1 MNSGRV
7 PDVSQG
13 PGRRLPG
20 GTLWSGRWFRT
31 MVVFSA
37 VAVTA
42 ALVVPPVLRHAH
54 EREEARGLSVWM
66 GHREP
71 GPVITR
77 VAAASAADLYW
88 VQVGVFRDA
97 AAAKRVAQRLRERR
111 YRIQESVVQH
121 RSSSGMPAE
130 PAAVAS
136 RESAVRYEVV
146 VSGGASNEVVA
157 KVTAKGLAGRSSTEG
172 VVITPSLPL
181 SEAVALSRD
190 LADDGLAVRVRRVG
204 SPASPS
210 ASGAGP
216 PAGGGGATE
225 TLHRVR
231 VGGFGDRGAAA
242 TALAELEALGYK
254 PFLVR
259 GSE

>member
-7 PDVSQG
+7 PDVGQV
-13 PGRRLPG
+13 PRRRLTG
-20 GTLWSGRWFRT
+20 GTLWRARWFRT
-31 MVVFSA
+31 MVVFSS
-37 VAVTA
+37 VAIAA
-42 ALVVPPVLRHAH
+42 ALLVPPVLRHAD
-54 EREEARGLSVWM
+54 EREEARGLLVWV

-77 VAAASAADLYW
+77 VAASSADLYW

-97 AAAKRVAQRLRERR
+97 EAAKRVAQRLRERK
-111 YRIQESVVQH
+111 YRVQESVVQH
-121 RSSSGMPAE
+121 GSSPGTPAE
-130 PAAVAS
+130 PAAVPS

-146 VSGGASNEVVA
+146 VSGGASSEVVA

-204 SPASPS
+204 SAASPAPS
-210 ASGAGP
+210 AAGP
-216 PAGGGGATE
+216 QVGGRGAPE
-225 TLHRVR
+225 TRHRVR
-231 VGGFGDRGAAA
+231 VGGFGDRSAA
-242 TALAELEALGYK
+242 TTALHELEALGYK